1 MTSVPTVAI
10 SASHMSDGKEDASS
24 IGASPLTIIV
34 KGGTRSSAHDK
45 ARAQENQA
53 TELGRAHQDRQV
65 ASQGDRMTKDG
76 FVSSHLTSLR
86 MMDTGS
92 PRLVLFYLNRDKSI
106 RQECVAEVVVMGD
119 GDSLFTMVCPKCLER
134 GESHGASQVMVR
146 NSHRKFHI
154 DPRRLGEIVM
164 LTDPFGQ
171 PFQVRICG
179 TVTCEEILRC
189 SNVGCT
195 WAVQVSESK
204 VYEV

>member
-1 MTSVPTVAI
+1 
-10 SASHMSDGKEDASS
+10 MSDGKEDASS

-34 KGGTRSSAHDK
+34 KGGTTSSAYDK
-45 ARAQENQA
+45 ERAKQQQV
-53 TELGRAHQDRQV
+53 TELGRSHQDRQV
-65 ASQGDRMTKDG
+65 AAAAQGDRMTKEG

-92 PRLVLFYLNRDKSI
+92 PRLVLFYLNKDKSI
-106 RQECVAEVVVMGD
+106 RQECVAEIVVMPD

-134 GESHGASQVMVR
+134 GESHGSSQVMVR

-154 DPRRLGEIVM
+154 DPRKLGTIVM
-164 LTDPFGQ
+164 LNDPFGQ